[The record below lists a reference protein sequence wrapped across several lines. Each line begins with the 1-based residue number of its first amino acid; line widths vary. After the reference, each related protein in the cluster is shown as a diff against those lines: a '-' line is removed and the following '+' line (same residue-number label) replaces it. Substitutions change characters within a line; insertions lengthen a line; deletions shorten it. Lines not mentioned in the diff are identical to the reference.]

1 MLSVCTVL
9 KLGKTGHIL
18 VVVQIFAVLKENN
31 TLPDNSQH
39 SQEAKIVP
47 PAGSNL

>member
-9 KLGKTGHIL
+9 KLCNTGHII
-18 VVVQIFAVLKENN
+18 VVVQIFAVLKENS

-47 PAGSNL
+47 AADSNL